1 MKRILLLLPLVLVG
15 CSSVSKE
22 TYTEKRILTYP
33 KKSSPHIKE
42 MYLGGANSIKT
53 SSAVGVDYPVHNV
66 VNNDIDYISNPDLPK
81 SVEEIEQENRDLIAR
96 AQNRMLR
103 ESFQ

>member
-1 MKRILLLLPLVLVG
+1 MIRSIAFLVLLSCVG

-33 KKSSPHIKE
+33 KKQAPHIKE
-42 MYLGGANSIKT
+42 MYLGGANSIRT
-53 SSAVGVDYPVHNV
+53 SSIGVDNPVQNV
-66 VNNDIDYISNPDLPK
+66 VNNDIDYITNPDLPK
-81 SVEEIEQENRDLIAR
+81 SVDDIEQENRELIAR

-103 ESFQ
+103 DNFQ

>member
-33 KKSSPHIKE
+33 KKCNPHIKE
-42 MYLGGANSIKT
+42 MYLGGANSIRT
-53 SSAVGVDYPVHNV
+53 SAVVENPPMQNV
-66 VNNDIDYISNPDLPK
+66 VNNDIDFASPVLPQ
-81 SVEEIEQENRDLIAR
+81 SVEEIEQENRELIAR
-96 AQNRMLR
+96 AQNKMLR
-103 ESFQ
+103 DSFE

>member
-1 MKRILLLLPLVLVG
+1 MKRILLLMPLVFVG

-53 SSAVGVDYPVHNV
+53 SSVGVDIPVQNV
-66 VNNDIDYISNPDLPK
+66 VNNDIDYINNPDLPQ
-81 SVEEIEQENRDLIAR
+81 SVEDIEQENRELIAR

-103 ESFQ
+103 QNFQ